1 MDNKS
6 FFKSW
11 RLLLSAFIV
20 LNVYGY
26 SFAGNYFNKKIK
38 NTFISS
44 SLNKNFY
51 NIEVQTLKFLD
62 SQSSSVNGLVE
73 SFRGTSRFTFDIMT
87 RAFCYGQG
95 GVLDCQSFTYDSA
108 IASLV
113 YTLSGQTQK
122 TERILDAYQK
132 EFYKDKNDY
141 IGLCNSYRTDKT
153 DDQGL
158 MMGID
163 GLKIHVG
170 PAMWVAMSAIHYTAI
185 TDDLKYLGF
194 VIDIAKWAQQ
204 VKHWQFKD
212 GQKGGVAMGYGYE
225 PPDWSQVY
233 STENNVDYYAVLC
246 MLKELY
252 FAGGKDTRLVFEQ
265 RNYWPEEIDD
275 EMNNVERWMKQVAY
289 NPKEKAFYCGYN
301 EKGVQET
308 PALDTV
314 GWTIAAFGPKKLQQ
328 MGIDPF
334 LLMDYAESH
343 FLINSSIAGE
353 SVEGF
358 DFTDKEG
365 RANTRRMIWMEGTG
379 IQTVA
384 YQVMSRYAQSVGRY
398 DKTEE
403 YRMKAE
409 KFSDQLEKAA
419 QVIKLTN
426 FALPYT
432 SKRAAE
438 KEVIFVYDGEWEL
451 PRGNK
456 GQWVASVSS
465 TVWRYFAMSG
475 FNPLAFN
482 TDRVKYKIVSAKSE
496 IERFSAQKQ

>member
-1 MDNKS
+1 MTVKNL
-6 FFKSW
+6 FNIRAAF
-11 RLLLSAFIV
+11 LSAFII
-20 LNVYGY
+20 LYFCGN
-26 SFAGNYFNKKIK
+26 SLAGNYFNKRIK
-38 NTFISS
+38 NTFISPA
-44 SLNKNFY
+44 LNKNFY
-51 NIEVQTLKFLD
+51 NIEVHTLKFLD

-73 SFRGTSRFTFDIMT
+73 SFRGTSRFTFDMMT
-87 RAFCYGQG
+87 RAFCYGKG
-95 GVLDCQSFTYDSA
+95 GALDCQSFTYDSA

-132 EFYKDKNDY
+132 EFYRQKNDY
-141 IGLCNSYRTDKT
+141 TGLCNSYRTDMT

-170 PAMWVAMSAIHYTAI
+170 PSMWVAMSAIHYTAI

-194 VIDIAKWAQQ
+194 AIDIAKWARQ
-204 VKHWQFKD
+204 VKHWEFKD
-212 GQKGGVAMGYGYE
+212 GQKGGVAMGYGYQ

-233 STENNVDYYAVLC
+233 STENNVDYYAVLS

-252 FAGGKDTRLVFEQ
+252 FDGGKEARAVFEQ

-275 EMNNVERWMKQVAY
+275 EMSGVERWMKQVAY
-289 NPKEKAFYCGYN
+289 NPQEKAFYCGYN

-314 GWTIAAFGPKKLQQ
+314 GWTIAAFGPAKLRQI
-328 MGIDPF
+328 GIDPF
-334 LLMDYAESH
+334 FLMDYAESH

-353 SVEGF
+353 SMEGF

-365 RANTRRMIWMEGTG
+365 RASTRRMIWIEGTG
-379 IQTVA
+379 IQIVA
-384 YQVMSRYAQSVGRY
+384 YQIMSRYARTLGRD
-398 DKTEE
+398 DKAEE

-409 KFSDQLEKAA
+409 KFSDQLEKASQA
-419 QVIKLTN
+419 IKLTN
-426 FALPYT
+426 NALPYA

-465 TVWRYFAMSG
+465 TVWRYFAMAG

-482 TDRVKYKIVSAKSE
+482 AERVTYKMVKAKNNAES
-496 IERFSAQKQ
+496 IEVQ